1 MAIALRSVRFLD
13 GFTSLEIRECADR
26 SMIQLVVET
35 APDRTAEPYMMT
47 LTASEWCQLTS
58 LPYVD
63 RSKCTEPPPKNV
75 VETFTLVDEQM
86 SVEVRERADRAAVVI
101 VVNGGDD
108 LTDAAAFIELSA
120 EQWEYLRRL
129 DYTTQL
135 NTQQNV
141 TPRHVSRPDAQR
153 GSVH

>member
-13 GFTSLEIRECADR
+13 GFASLEIRECADR
-26 SMIQLVVET
+26 SMIQLVVEPS
-35 APDRTAEPYMMT
+35 PDKTAEPYMMT
-47 LTASEWCQLTS
+47 LTASEWLQLTS

-63 RSKCTEPPPKNV
+63 RSKCAEAPPKNV
-75 VETFTLVDEQM
+75 LETFTLVDEQM

-108 LTDAAAFIELSA
+108 LSDAAALIELSA

-129 DYTTQL
+129 DYTAAH

-141 TPRHVSRPDAQR
+141 APRFISSPDAQR

>member
-1 MAIALRSVRFLD
+1 
-13 GFTSLEIRECADR
+13 
-26 SMIQLVVET
+26 
-35 APDRTAEPYMMT
+35 
-47 LTASEWCQLTS
+47 
-58 LPYVD
+58 
-63 RSKCTEPPPKNV
+63 V

-129 DYTTQL
+129 DYTTRL

-141 TPRHVSRPDAQR
+141 TPRLVSSPDAQR

>member
-35 APDRTAEPYMMT
+35 ASDRTAEPYMMT

-58 LPYVD
+58 LPYAD

-129 DYTTQL
+129 DYTTRL

-141 TPRHVSRPDAQR
+141 TPRLVSSPDAQR

>member
-13 GFTSLEIRECADR
+13 GFASLEIRECADR

-35 APDRTAEPYMMT
+35 APDKTAEPYMMT
-47 LTASEWCQLTS
+47 LTAAEWLQLMS

-63 RSKCTEPPPKNV
+63 RAKCAEPRTKNV
-75 VETFTLVDEQM
+75 LETFTLVDEQM

-108 LTDAAAFIELSA
+108 LTDAAALIELSA

-129 DYTTQL
+129 DYTTTL
-135 NTQQNV
+135 STQQNV
-141 TPRHVSRPDAQR
+141 APRVVSSPDTQR